1 MRINSKRKIL
11 SKPIPSI
18 YITAA
23 KLQKKNE
30 SQIRFA
36 IQLKLLIYVSKVKN
50 YLSIIEEILKIT
62 GDSEPEI
69 TLNPPVLKK
78 I

>member
-1 MRINSKRKIL
+1 MAL
-11 SKPIPSI
+11 V

-23 KLQKKNE
+23 QLQKKNE

-36 IQLKLLIYVSKVKN
+36 IQVKLLIYVSKVKN
-50 YLSIIEEILKIT
+50 YLSIIEEKLKIT

-69 TLNPPVLKK
+69 TLNPPIFKK